1 MDAPG
6 VTLCPDRK
14 RKLVVAMVT
23 DKPKHLHFPL
33 LLLHDQ
39 LVHPLILHEILARH
53 EKKYS
58 HWLSTCSKFNSKAAF
73 LVKHV
78 KGLLRS
84 AELARDDVVFRVKM
98 ALFSKSEETK
108 QVAPPQHADTCQSE

>member
-1 MDAPG
+1 
-6 VTLCPDRK
+6 
-14 RKLVVAMVT
+14 MVT

-98 ALFSKSEETK
+98 AVFSKLLSGLSRR
-108 QVAPPQHADTCQSE
+108 PNISLHLSLNIYC